1 MDYAAHLLCLFYT
14 LPFKRGT
21 ILSFDQA
28 YYFQFQI
35 ILLFNI
41 RSIYNSLLLSNT
53 FLTITMDVFNCSDI
67 KIDTP
72 FVDVLPVPKMKEKES
87 I

>member
-14 LPFKRGT
+14 LALKRGT

-41 RSIYNSLLLSNT
+41 RSFYNSLLLPNT
-53 FLTITMDVFNCSDI
+53 FLTITMDVFNCSEI

-72 FVDVLPVPKMKEKES
+72 FVDVLPKMKEKES